1 MRTPAQNAH
10 LALLLEVASTPK
22 PGNVD
27 RHRDLEDLR
36 FEHFLAGA
44 VGSQHG
50 LELAADGAAIGPAFE
65 RAVAGMAKQEGDN
78 TQFGALLLLTPLVR
92 AAVTDLSQ
100 PADLS
105 QSTDPS
111 QSAVES
117 VVDETTVADAAAF
130 YRAFEHV
137 DVHVA
142 DPPADMA
149 PLDVRRGSDA
159 IPALEKRG
167 LTLVDVMEQ
176 SVPGDDVARE
186 WVTGFERSFTAAERL
201 ASADGP
207 LPDRAAAVFL
217 SLLAERPDTLV
228 ATKHGEGV
236 AREVTDRASELAAQD
251 ALSTDRDAVEV
262 FADDLVNRGIN
273 PGTTAD
279 ITAAA
284 LFIALESE
292 LVSV

>member
-27 RHRDLEDLR
+27 RHRDLADLR

-44 VGSQHG
+44 VGAQRG
-50 LELAADGAAIGPAFE
+50 LEMAADGAAIGPAFE
-65 RAVAGMAKQEGDN
+65 RAVAGMAEQEGDN

-92 AAVTDLSQ
+92 AAATDLSQ
-100 PADLS
+100 PV
-105 QSTDPS
+105 
-111 QSAVES
+111 VES
-117 VVDETTVADAAAF
+117 LVEETTVADAAAF

-186 WVTGFERSFTAAERL
+186 WVTGFERSFAAAEQL
-201 ASADGP
+201 ADADGP
-207 LPDRAAAVFL
+207 LPDRAATVFL
-217 SLLAERPDTLV
+217 SLLADRPDTLV
-228 ATKHGEGV
+228 ATRRGEDV
-236 AREVTDRASELAAQD
+236 AREVTDRAAELAAQD
-251 ALSTDRDAVEV
+251 AISTDRDAVEA
-262 FADDLVNRGIN
+262 FADELVERGIN

-292 LVSV
+292 LVSI